1 MKQVLS
7 LALAVLFAHGDL
19 TAQDSKVAA
28 ASKWQAEASPN
39 DERVKV
45 FVELE
50 TKAEAGDLLALRQVG
65 EYYFNGSFPVTQNQE
80 TAKALWIKGAN
91 LGDDQCANLIY
102 MYAFPASYDTEVVIE
117 KTKWMII
124 QAALRM
130 KKSKSTPREASRPNG
145 ISESSF
151 QEAKERAEAFLSKV
165 TINSQETQ
173 AGAAN
178 SNSALGESKLSAL
191 KFGSLG
197 SFDEHRRKVCAAY
210 LKAASPIYSK
220 GEAANKEEKVAF
232 TVAALELARLQ
243 TYVGKRRSLLL
254 ISNKNDI
261 LKALNTEKVNEAYG
275 KMAAAE
281 IKTALPVTRAELN
294 EASKYM
300 NALGDLMRLP
310 VKITGSY

>member
-1 MKQVLS
+1 MKRVLS
-7 LALAVLFAHGDL
+7 LALAVLFADVDL
-19 TAQDSKVAA
+19 TAQDSKPAA
-28 ASKWQAEASPN
+28 ASKWQAEATPN

-50 TKAEAGDLLALRQVG
+50 SKAEAGDLLALRQVG
-65 EYYFNGSFPVTQNQE
+65 EYYFHGSFPVTQNQE

-91 LGDDQCANLIY
+91 LGDDHCANLIY

-130 KKSKSTPREASRPNG
+130 KKSRPSPREVSRPNG
-145 ISESSF
+145 ISETSF
-151 QEAKERAEAFLSKV
+151 QEAKARAEAFLSKV
-165 TINSQETQ
+165 TANSQETL
-173 AGAAN
+173 AAD
-178 SNSALGESKLSAL
+178 SNSASGESKLSAL
-191 KFGSLG
+191 KFGSLS

-210 LKAASPIYSK
+210 LKAAAPIYSK
-220 GEAANKEEKVAF
+220 GEVANKEEKAAF
-232 TVAALELARLQ
+232 TVAALELVRLQ

-254 ISNKNDI
+254 NSNKNDT
-261 LKALNTEKVNEAYG
+261 LKALNTEKINEAYG
-275 KMAAAE
+275 KMTAAE
-281 IKTALPVTRAELN
+281 IKTTLPATRAELN

-310 VKITGSY
+310 VKLTGSY

>member
-7 LALAVLFAHGDL
+7 LALAILFAHVDL
-19 TAQDSKVAA
+19 TAQDSKPAA
-28 ASKWQAEASPN
+28 ASKWQAEATPN

-50 TKAEAGDLLALRQVG
+50 SKAEEGDLLALRQVG
-65 EYYFNGSFPVTQNQE
+65 EYYFHGSFPVTQNQE

-91 LGDDQCANLIY
+91 LGDDHCANLIY

-130 KKSKSTPREASRPNG
+130 KKSRSSSREVSRPNG

-151 QEAKERAEAFLSKV
+151 QEAKARAEAFLSKV
-165 TINSQETQ
+165 TANSQETL
-173 AGAAN
+173 AAD
-178 SNSALGESKLSAL
+178 SNSASGESKLSAL
-191 KFGSLG
+191 KFGSLS

-210 LKAASPIYSK
+210 LKAAAPIYSK
-220 GEAANKEEKVAF
+220 GEVANKEEKAAF
-232 TVAALELARLQ
+232 TVAALELVRLQ

-254 ISNKNDI
+254 NSNKNDT
-261 LKALNTEKVNEAYG
+261 LKALNTEKINEAYG
-275 KMAAAE
+275 KMTAAE
-281 IKTALPVTRAELN
+281 IKTTLPATRAELN

-310 VKITGSY
+310 VKLTGSY